1 MSFGNPQ
8 YFWFL
13 FLLPSLGLFFMW
25 VALRKRQALAQFAGT
40 ELADKLTQGI
50 SRTRQRSKVVLFV
63 AGSLFLLLALTGPQL
78 GAKLS
83 MASHKGVEV
92 VVVLDV
98 SRSMQAQDLQ
108 PSRLQRAK
116 YQVGELIDQLPGDRI
131 GLVGFA
137 GLAQIVCPLTLD
149 HGALRLFLEV
159 LDSNFIPVQGT
170 ALADALRTAARCFD
184 AGSASSKAV
193 VLFTDGEDHLGTVLE
208 TAEELAELGIRV
220 FAVGMG
226 TQGGELIPEEGD
238 GGLNY
243 HKDAEGNYVKTR
255 LDEGFLKQLTL
266 ATDGDYYRTS
276 LDGGELERIYEGLQE
291 LEQKEFGSNRFTEFE
306 ERYQSP
312 LFVALLL
319 FTTELLLSER
329 RRQKAEWRGRFE

>member
-8 YFWFL
+8 NFWLL
-13 FLLPSLGLFFMW
+13 FLLPCLVLFFTW
-25 VALRKRQALAQFAGT
+25 VELRKRRSLTQFAGSA
-40 ELADKLTQGI
+40 LADKLTQGI
-50 SRTRQRSKVVLFV
+50 SRPRQRSKLVLF
-63 AGSLFLLLALTGPQL
+63 AGGTLFLVIALTGPQL

-92 VVVLDV
+92 VAVVDV

-116 YQVGELIDQLPGDRI
+116 YQVGQLVDRLPGDRI

-137 GLAQIVCPLTLD
+137 GMAQIVCPLTLD

-159 LDSNFIPVQGT
+159 LDTNFIPVQGT

-184 AGSASSKAV
+184 PGATSSKAV
-193 VLFTDGEDHLGTVLE
+193 VLFTDGEDHLGTALE
-208 TAEELAELGIRV
+208 AAEELAELGIRV

-226 TQGGELIPEEGD
+226 TQGGELIPEAGD
-238 GGLNY
+238 GALNY
-243 HKDAEGNYVKTR
+243 HKDAQGNYVKTR

-276 LDGGELERIYEGLQE
+276 LGGGELERIYDGLRD
-291 LEQKEFGSNRFTEFE
+291 LEQLEFGSNRFTEFE
-306 ERYQSP
+306 ERYQFP
-312 LFVALLL
+312 LFVAVL
-319 FTTELLLSER
+319 FFTVELLLSER
-329 RRQKAEWRGRFE
+329 QRQQAEWRGRFE

>member
-1 MSFGNPQ
+1 MNFGDPQ
-8 YFWFL
+8 NFWFL
-13 FLLPSLGLFFMW
+13 FLLPSLALLFMW
-25 VALRKRQALAQFAGT
+25 VALRKRRALVQFAGM

-50 SRTRQRSKVVLFV
+50 SRTRQRSKTVLFM
-63 AGSLFLLLALTGPQL
+63 AGAFFLVLALTRPQL

-108 PSRLQRAK
+108 PSRLHRAK
-116 YQVGELIDQLPGDRI
+116 YQVGELIDQLTGDRI

-159 LDSNFIPVQGT
+159 LDSNYIPVQGT
-170 ALADALRTAARCFD
+170 ALADALGTAAKCFD
-184 AGSASSKAV
+184 MGSKASKAV
-193 VLFTDGEDHLGTVLE
+193 LLFTDGEDHLGTALE
-208 TAEELAELGIRV
+208 TAEELAELGIRI

-226 TQGGELIPEEGD
+226 TQGGELIPEESD
-238 GGLNY
+238 GGQNY

-276 LDGGELERIYEGLQE
+276 LSGGELERIYDGLQE
-291 LEQKEFGSNRFTEFE
+291 LEQGEFGSNRFTEFE
-306 ERYQSP
+306 ERYQFP
-312 LFVALLL
+312 LFAALLL
-319 FTTELLLSER
+319 FTTELFLSER
-329 RRQKAEWRGRFE
+329 QRQRVEWRGRFE

>member
-1 MSFGNPQ
+1 MSFANPQ
-8 YFWFL
+8 NFWLL
-13 FLLPSLGLFFMW
+13 FLLPFLGLFFMW
-25 VALRKRQALAQFAGT
+25 VALRKRRALVQFAGT
-40 ELADKLTQGI
+40 ELAEKLTQGI
-50 SRTRQRSKVVLFV
+50 SRPRQRSKIVLFV

-92 VVVLDV
+92 VVALDV

-116 YQVGELIDQLPGDRI
+116 YQVGQLMDQLPGDRI

-159 LDSNFIPVQGT
+159 LDTNFIAVQGT
-170 ALADALRTAARCFD
+170 ALMHCGRVRPF

-193 VLFTDGEDHLGTVLE
+193 VLFTDGEDHLGTALE

-226 TQGGELIPEEGD
+226 TLGGELIPEDGG

-276 LDGGELERIYEGLQE
+276 LGGGELERIYEGLQE
-291 LEQKEFGSNRFTEFE
+291 LEQREFGSKRFTEFE
-306 ERYQSP
+306 ERYQFPS
-312 LFVALLL
+312 LRGAAALRHGAG
-319 FTTELLLSER
+319 SV
-329 RRQKAEWRGRFE
+329 